1 MTRALAAT
9 MVTWGIVNAV
19 TALLALGFELSPLAA
34 MGRALPLALVSG
46 LAAGLVCFTEQR
58 ACD

>member
-19 TALLALGFELSPLAA
+19 TALLALGFELSPFAA

-46 LAAGLVCFTEQR
+46 LAAGLVCFTEQ
-58 ACD
+58 

>member
-1 MTRALAAT
+1 MARALAAT

-19 TALLALGFELSPLAA
+19 TVLLALGFELSPIAA
-34 MGRALPLALVSG
+34 MGRALPLALVSS

-58 ACD
+58 VCE